1 MILGSVVCSYVL
13 KSLCAFAH
21 CFIFKDISFGLKY
34 RVLILSVVSII
45 IAIFCVIIYELPL
58 TKNIFM
64 TINNKS
70 LHDDILTDVI
80 NYKDG
85 TTIRIVCDDTKYIG
99 KLIGHEEKGKDS
111 LYLLKDYIIEENDC
125 IYDSKNVKQ
134 ESIIAVSLEKANR
147 IELYYNEHIGWKQ
160 KIRKRLFS
168 KGSVDEKEQ
177 EN

>member
-1 MILGSVVCSYVL
+1 M
-13 KSLCAFAH
+13 
-21 CFIFKDISFGLKY
+21 
-34 RVLILSVVSII
+34 
-45 IAIFCVIIYELPL
+45 
-58 TKNIFM
+58 
-64 TINNKS
+64 
-70 LHDDILTDVI
+70 TDVI

-134 ESIIAVSLEKANR
+134 ENIIAVSLEKANR

-168 KGSVDEKEQ
+168 KSSVNEKEQ
-177 EN
+177 ENSSPALF